1 MRIDTSILSSINI
14 TRFAKCVVFNACDV
28 TPEVKVKA
36 KKGLSCLEKMVTE
49 MLSQDMLPYA
59 IRFADVAQLVGT
71 STKDAKRSVRNLLK
85 LAHECYDDTYGCS
98 TVIEPESALYVTT
111 ALVIQEYGRKSTNPI
126 EYIVRYNIGDFI
138 NIEAISNEYDM
149 ASYVFLIDYFEH
161 CLHFGKISIAKFIR
175 DNRNSLITQTRLKKF
190 IEKSYWY
197 SSDSKSSSIENFSRL
212 TPSVSEVTDS
222 LYEFFVDIQKMMRED

>member
-1 MRIDTSILSSINI
+1 M
-14 TRFAKCVVFNACDV
+14 
-28 TPEVKVKA
+28 
-36 KKGLSCLEKMVTE
+36 
-49 MLSQDMLPYA
+49 
-59 IRFADVAQLVGT
+59 
-71 STKDAKRSVRNLLK
+71 
-85 LAHECYDDTYGCS
+85 
-98 TVIEPESALYVTT
+98 
-111 ALVIQEYGRKSTNPI
+111 GRKSANPI
-126 EYIVRYNIGDFI
+126 EQIVRYNIGDFI
-138 NIEAISNEYDM
+138 NIGAIENEYDM

-212 TPSVSEVTDS
+212 TPSVSEVADS